1 MSALLNKILFPAK
14 ENQGQANQLRLNLF
28 DGLFVVVAV
37 TLLCGFVVV
46 VVVVVVVDIGLLLLF
61 LLLIIINFNWSVFN
75 VLIKTILYFWR

>member
-14 ENQGQANQLRLNLF
+14 EHQGQANQLRLNLF
-28 DGLFVVVAV
+28 DGLFLVVAV

-46 VVVVVVVDIGLLLLF
+46 VVVVVVDIGLLLL
-61 LLLIIINFNWSVFN
+61 LLLLLLINFNWSVFN